1 MNIQNNDRPVYNPTG
16 YDHIDSGYIQTLVEA
31 PATAAWASYKSL
43 TDPVTAKLGSTR
55 SDLVAQSGQAIAAEF
70 DFWTIANAYSIDSYL
85 STAID
90 KYLRLIAKEGWSI
103 KGKNAKAVEYIKQ
116 RIALLK
122 ITSGLTFNNI
132 LQELEFGTVL
142 FANAFLIKVPFK
154 GNNPIPGMTFKQ
166 VGKAKPIGGY
176 FPVHPGRMRPV
187 VDDNG
192 VVTEWVFLV
201 GGSES
206 KRFKV
211 NEVIHVTH
219 NKPTNY
225 LYGQPHFLSVLEDI
239 RTYRQ
244 LEYLTVMLLNRYLHP
259 LVHVRKGIDPTGKQI
274 FKVNDADLQKLDV
287 LLKSASADGIFVTGP
302 DVSIDVKGVESQAIR
317 ASEYLAMWRK
327 RIFAG
332 LAVSDIAMGES
343 SAGTRSTADAITAEM
358 HDSAKGYQKSIA
370 EAINSSIILDWLIE
384 GGFDPIKE
392 PDCASFVYKSVAI
405 DEDIKQRNQIIQEWF
420 AGAYTIDRFYE
431 LLGENPISEADYAKT
446 YLGLQAK
453 FAAMAAPT
461 NPAAGTTS
469 SRTEPTAA
477 ANGKTSKTTKTTK
490 PDNKKVV
497 KK

>member
-1 MNIQNNDRPVYNPTG
+1 MNIQNNDRPIYASTG
-16 YDHIDSGYIQTLVEA
+16 YDHIDSGFIQTQIEA
-31 PATAAWASYKSL
+31 PTTAAWASYKSL

-55 SDLVAQSGQAIAAEF
+55 SDLIAQSGQAIAAEF

-90 KYLRLIAKEGWSI
+90 KYLRLISKEGWSI
-103 KGKNAKAVEYIKQ
+103 KGKNIKAVEYIKQ

-122 ITSGLTFNNI
+122 ITSGLTLNDI
-132 LQELEFGTVL
+132 LQDIEFGTVL

-154 GNNPIPGMTFKQ
+154 GANPIPGMNLKQ

-176 FPVHPGRMRPV
+176 FPVHPGRMRPII
-187 VDDNG
+187 DDQG
-192 VVTEWVFLV
+192 VLTEWVFLV
-201 GGSES
+201 GGSEQ
-206 KRFKV
+206 KRFKKE
-211 NEVIHVTH
+211 EVLHITH

-274 FKVNDADLQKLDV
+274 FKVNDADLQKLDT

-317 ASEYLAMWRK
+317 AADYLAMWRK

-358 HDSAKGYQKSIA
+358 HDSAKGYQKSIS
-370 EAINSSIILDWLIE
+370 EAINSGIIFDWLIE

-392 PDCASFVYKSVAI
+392 PDCAKFVYKSIAI
-405 DEDIKQRNQIIQEWF
+405 DEDIKQRNQLIQEWF
-420 AGAYTIDRFYE
+420 SGLYTYDRYRE
-431 LLGENPISEADYAKT
+431 LMGENPSTPADFATT
-446 YLGLQAK
+446 YLGLQASS
-453 FAAMAAPT
+453 AAS
-461 NPAAGTTS
+461 NPAQGTTA
-469 SRTEPTAA
+469 SRTAPTAA
-477 ANGKTSKTTKTTK
+477 ASGKTAAKPATKK
-490 PDNKKVV
+490 PDNKQV
-497 KK
+497 KKK